1 MAGRFSFSVPE
12 RRSAGDPWFRIGQ
25 LDVSTT
31 VLVIGLCVAS
41 MFVWAISAGT
51 MEYLALIPS
60 EVRSGQIWRIVTW
73 PLYNEPDLWTV
84 ITLAIF
90 WYFGRDI
97 EGRIGRSRFALML
110 VIMAAV
116 PGLVGTFLDIAD
128 AGIRPIEF
136 GVFLVFVAT
145 YPFVRF
151 FFGIPA
157 WALAVVFVGLEVLQ
171 LLGYREEE
179 RILLLFVSI
188 ATALVTARSMG
199 LCDATPWIPALPW
212 GQGARR
218 PKPPRRA
225 RAPKP
230 PRRSSG
236 GGDVVAGPW
245 ASPSPGRSNPL
256 PQPPSPA
263 AASGLDDHSELDA
276 LLDKI
281 SAGGLDALTA
291 AEKRRLNELSKR
303 MRGSR

>member
-12 RRSAGDPWFRIGQ
+12 RRHASDPWFRVGQ
-25 LDVSTT
+25 VDVTTT
-31 VLVIGLCVAS
+31 VLLIGLCVAS
-41 MFVWAISAGT
+41 MIVWAISSET
-51 MEYLALIPS
+51 LLYLALIPE

-84 ITLAIF
+84 LTLAIF
-90 WYFGRDI
+90 WFFGRDI

-116 PGLVGTFLDIAD
+116 PGLVGTLLDIAE

-145 YPFVRF
+145 YPFARF

-157 WALAVVFVGLEVLQ
+157 WVFGVVFVGLEVLQ

-199 LCDATPWIPALPW
+199 LCEATPWIPALPL
-212 GQGARR
+212 GRGSGRSSSSRPRR
-218 PKPPRRA
+218 QQPPPRGGGA
-225 RAPKP
+225 VVKGPWGAP
-230 PRRSSG
+230 SSG
-236 GGDVVAGPW
+236 R
-245 ASPSPGRSNPL
+245 ASSL

-263 AASGLDDHSELDA
+263 SRAMDDHSELDA

-281 SAGGLDALTA
+281 SAGGLEALTA
-291 AEKRRLNELSKR
+291 DEKRRLNELSKR